1 MEPMLFPLEKMLFAV
16 SRFKAATRQI
26 LLNIKPKIQKIQLRE
41 ISLREKV
48 AAAGIKKFERLK
60 LERKGEEDDEY
71 ECGICNANLYLS
83 LVSLLSY

>member
-1 MEPMLFPLEKMLFAV
+1 MVLTVADYF
-16 SRFKAATRQI
+16 STIR
-26 LLNIKPKIQKIQLRE
+26 PKIRSIQARE
-41 ISLREKV
+41 IALREKV

-83 LVSLLSY
+83 LVSYALLYVVDTPKGPIKWAFI